1 VPYAYPG
8 KRVGRPSRLRRCRRR
23 WRSRSFPF
31 QVRQSAERLG
41 GHERSP
47 LVLSN
52 FEQIGAA
59 GPLRRTKLLQKIRVQ
74 PRLLAHKQKQGDLP
88 PRGRLAG
95 VEHFDAFI
103 LQQIQ

>member
-8 KRVGRPSRLRRCRRR
+8 KRVGWPSRLRRCRRR
-23 WRSRSFPF
+23 WRSRGYPF

-74 PRLLAHKQKQGDLP
+74 PRLLAHKQKHGDLP
-88 PRGRLAG
+88 PRGDLAG

-103 LQQIQ
+103 LQQVQ